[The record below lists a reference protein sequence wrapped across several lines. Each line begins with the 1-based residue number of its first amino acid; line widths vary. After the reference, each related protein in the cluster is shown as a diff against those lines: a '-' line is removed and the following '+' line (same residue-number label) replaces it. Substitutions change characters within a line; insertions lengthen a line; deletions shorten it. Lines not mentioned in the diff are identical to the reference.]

1 MRNPSFCFVFLPM
14 LLSSTIRLA
23 AQNPIFTDQ
32 YTADPVAQKSWPVH
46 ADNGDGTFTNPV
58 IMADFPDVD
67 VIRVNDTYYMLAT
80 TMFTFPG
87 VPLLQSNDLVNWRYC
102 TNIVKRMDES
112 PCYNL
117 DSCNRYA
124 HGQWAGSL
132 RYHNGQFYVLFN
144 TLNEGAFLCT
154 AIDPAGPWKIKRLGR
169 GFHDCGL
176 LFDDNGKIYVAS
188 GYNKIYMTEL
198 DAGFSPVSKDSLVF
212 TGDIRKGLE
221 GTHMYRLN
229 GYYYLYCTYGG
240 ADGFQVALRSRNIW
254 GPYEERI
261 VIKEWDHNNVNFGIH
276 QGALIQTQKGEWWTM
291 LFIDM
296 GPFGRF
302 PSLQPVRWQDDWPV
316 AGVDGKAVVK
326 YKKPGVG
333 QTYPV
338 THLPTSD
345 EFNADT
351 LGMQW
356 SWNHNPD
363 PAKWSLTARPGWLR
377 LSTVSKAPNFLWAR
391 NTLTQRAIAKYD
403 QTIPTV
409 ATTKLDVEH
418 MRPGDRAGLC
428 VFQDP
433 YAFIAV
439 TQTETGRSLIM
450 VNNGVTVD
458 SIPFQ
463 QEKAY
468 PHSIPLKQKTIYL
481 RTQASNAAKKAVFEY
496 SLDNK
501 TFIPLG
507 NALDMRFSLK
517 IFTGNKFCLFNFAT
531 KQTGGYVDLDWFHM
545 D

>member
-1 MRNPSFCFVFLPM
+1 MKIFIRYWFLIGFALP
-14 LLSSTIRLA
+14 LH
-23 AQNPIFTDQ
+23 
-32 YTADPVAQKSWPVH
+32 AQKTWPVH

-132 RYHNGQFYVLFN
+132 RYHNGRFDVLFN

-154 AIDPAGPWKIKRLGR
+154 ATDPAGPWKIKRLGR

-188 GYNKIYMTEL
+188 GYNNICITEL
-198 DAGFSPVSKDSLVF
+198 DAAFSPVSKDSLVF
-212 TGDIRKGLE
+212 TGDIRRGLE

-261 VIKEWDHNNVNFGIH
+261 VIKETDHNNVNFGIH

-296 GPFGRF
+296 GPLGRF

-326 YKKPGVG
+326 YKKPDVG
-333 QTYPV
+333 RTYSV

-345 EFNADT
+345 EFEADT

-409 ATTKLDVEH
+409 ATTKLEVDH
-418 MRPGDRAGLC
+418 MRPGDQAGLC

-439 TQTETGRSLIM
+439 SQTETGRSLIM
-450 VNNGVTVD
+450 VNNGLTID

-463 QEKAY
+463 QGTAY
-468 PHSIPLKQKTIYL
+468 PRSIPPQQKTVYL
-481 RTQASNAAKKAVFEY
+481 RARASNATKKAVFEY

-501 TFIPLG
+501 TFTPLG

-531 KQTGGYVDLDWFHM
+531 KQTGGYVDVDWFHM